1 MCILYIFL
9 KEKINM
15 ENKDI
20 LENRTNFLIIK
31 DNNLIKLYSFN
42 L

>member
-1 MCILYIFL
+1 
-9 KEKINM
+9 M
-15 ENKDI
+15 ENKNI